1 MFSAEFQKTRQNC
14 CVMAQKRLNLQE
26 VLFKM
31 GALDKKNSILCNS
44 LILKLRKVF
53 KVIDNL

>member
-1 MFSAEFQKTRQNC
+1 
-14 CVMAQKRLNLQE
+14 MAQKRLNLQE